1 MYYKAYNNK
10 NANTSPINP
19 LTSTRLN
26 PMNDQRISVLLNTG
40 LRLIDNNKK
49 ENISPTPTP
58 TPANDIKGMLDAKYL
73 NPKSIIKMVG
83 MKQHKK
89 LRSSCG
95 PC

>member
-1 MYYKAYNNK
+1 
-10 NANTSPINP
+10 
-19 LTSTRLN
+19 
-26 PMNDQRISVLLNTG
+26 MNDQRISVLLNTG